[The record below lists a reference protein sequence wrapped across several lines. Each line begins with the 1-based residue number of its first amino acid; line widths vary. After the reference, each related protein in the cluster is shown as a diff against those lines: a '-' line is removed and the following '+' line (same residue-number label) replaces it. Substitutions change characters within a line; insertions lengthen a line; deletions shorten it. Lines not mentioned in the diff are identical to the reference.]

1 VNTSQKL
8 ILGAA
13 TVVFAA
19 GTVVAIVQPGD
30 LGDDDVT
37 SSAATTTT
45 LSPTTTESPTTT
57 LPLDG
62 STTTAPAVVTTIP
75 GSGTSTTVASSTT
88 VGGVTTTTV
97 GSGLGAEGS
106 GDVNPDDLVADTGME
121 SMLPLGLALG
131 ALALAGRRLL
141 RTNRPA

>member
-1 VNTSQKL
+1 MNASHKL

-30 LGDDDVT
+30 LGDDEVT
-37 SSAATTTT
+37 SSATTTT

-57 LPLDG
+57 LPLDDG
-62 STTTAPAVVTTIP
+62 STTTSPAVVTTIP
-75 GSGTSTTVASSTT
+75 GSGASTTVAPTT
-88 VGGVTTTTV
+88 TLGGVTTTSV

-141 RTNRPA
+141 RTHRPA

>member
-1 VNTSQKL
+1 MNASHKL

-37 SSAATTTT
+37 SSATTTT
-45 LSPTTTESPTTT
+45 VSPTTTEPTTT
-57 LPLDG
+57 LPLDDG
-62 STTTAPAVVTTIP
+62 STTTSPAVVTTSP
-75 GSGTSTTVASSTT
+75 GSGTSTTLAPTT
-88 VGGVTTTTV
+88 TLAGVTTTTV

>member
-1 VNTSQKL
+1 VNASQKL

-37 SSAATTTT
+37 SSATTSTT
-45 LSPTTTESPTTT
+45 VAPTTTS
-57 LPLDG
+57 PLDG
-62 STTTAPAVVTTIP
+62 STTTSPAVVTTIP
-75 GSGTSTTVASSTT
+75 GSGTSTTVASTTT

>member
-1 VNTSQKL
+1 VNASHKL

-37 SSAATTTT
+37 ASATTTVA
-45 LSPTTTESPTTT
+45 PTTT
-57 LPLDG
+57 LAPTTTSLGG
-62 STTTAPAVVTTIP
+62 STTTTPAVVTTIP
-75 GSGTSTTVASSTT
+75 GSGTSTTVASTT
-88 VGGVTTTTV
+88 TLAGATTTTV

>member
-37 SSAATTTT
+37 ASATTTT
-45 LSPTTTESPTTT
+45 VAPTTT
-57 LPLDG
+57 LAPTTTSLEG
-62 STTTAPAVVTTIP
+62 STTTTPAVVTTIP
-75 GSGTSTTVASSTT
+75 GSGTSTTVASTT
-88 VGGVTTTTV
+88 TLAGVTTTTV